1 MFRIQ
6 FKKDAI
12 IMFRIQLSKM
22 QYLCLEYSGG
32 RCNYYVQNIVEGDAI
47 IKFRIQL
54 REMQLLCLKYS

>member
-54 REMQLLCLKYS
+54 REMQ